1 MRGGKPGHNDRLGQ
15 KTVGGKANSQVI
27 DTEQD
32 NRKNEIDGRTSK
44 RNESTLPALLREK
57 LVGRTRGFLAAGV
70 DIGDVL
76 SGHADVTAEREG
88 ADAPIRSAS
97 FNAKKPRTEADGKDI
112 NANAKE
118 ARDDKMSP
126 FVNQD
131 YDPEDK
137 DDANKSVHAS
147 NKLRRTILTKSLAT
161 NYHCLRAVFLWVD
174 PATAIQP
181 LLSRKAGQP
190 PPKPAGELRHP
201 QRERRQ
207 WTKSRR
213 AACER
218 EPVRSLPGFRGTASG
233 DPGRRPQPLR
243 RRRSKRTATPRLFS
257 GPHGQAAN
265 MENAAW
271 TPSRSPSG
279 EVSSSPVPSH
289 WMPGDLDRLA
299 RIEWACAYPWGR
311 AGQQSNHR

>member
-32 NRKNEIDGRTSK
+32 NRKNQIDGRTSK

-57 LVGRTRGFLAAGV
+57 LVGRTRGFLVAGV

-137 DDANKSVHAS
+137 NDANKSVHAS
-147 NKLRRTILTKSLAT
+147 NKLRRTILTKSFAT
-161 NYHCLRAVFLWVD
+161 NYHCLPAVSFGS
-174 PATAIQP
+174 T
-181 LLSRKAGQP
+181 
-190 PPKPAGELRHP
+190 
-201 QRERRQ
+201 
-207 WTKSRR
+207 
-213 AACER
+213 
-218 EPVRSLPGFRGTASG
+218 
-233 DPGRRPQPLR
+233 PQPLYNRCFRGKPGNLLRSQPASFGIRSQNVVNGRKADAR
-243 RRRSKRTATPRLFS
+243 RASENPFDRFRDSQERHPVIQEGGHSHFVGGVQSARQRPAFLQGLPCKPQTWKTPRGHLLEV
-257 GPHGQAAN
+257 QAAKF
-265 MENAAW
+265 
-271 TPSRSPSG
+271 R
-279 EVSSSPVPSH
+279 PVQFPFVRCQTI
-289 WMPGDLDRLA
+289 WIG
-299 RIEWACAYPWGR
+299 
-311 AGQQSNHR
+311 

>member
-32 NRKNEIDGRTSK
+32 NRKNQIDGRTSK

-57 LVGRTRGFLAAGV
+57 LVGRTRGFLVAGV

-88 ADAPIRSAS
+88 ADAPIRCAS

-131 YDPEDK
+131 YDAEDK
-137 DDANKSVHAS
+137 DDTDKSVHAS
-147 NKLRRTILTKSLAT
+147 DKLRQTILAKKLC
-161 NYHCLRAVFLWVD
+161 HE
-174 PATAIQP
+174 
-181 LLSRKAGQP
+181 LSRFASGFP
-190 PPKPAGELRHP
+190 MGLPRNRYTTAAFAESRATSS
-201 QRERRQ
+201 EA
-207 WTKSRR
+207 SRR
-213 AACER
+213 ASASAARTSSMDEKPTR
-218 EPVRSLPGFRGTASG
+218 GVRARTRSIASG
-233 DPGRRPQPLR
+233 I
-243 RRRSKRTATPRLFS
+243 PRN
-257 GPHGQAAN
+257 GI
-265 MENAAW
+265 
-271 TPSRSPSG
+271 R
-279 EVSSSPVPSH
+279 
-289 WMPGDLDRLA
+289 
-299 RIEWACAYPWGR
+299 
-311 AGQQSNHR
+311 

>member
-32 NRKNEIDGRTSK
+32 NRKNQIDGRTSK

-57 LVGRTRGFLAAGV
+57 LVGRTRGFLVAGV

-88 ADAPIRSAS
+88 ADAPIRCAS

-131 YDPEDK
+131 YDAEDK
-137 DDANKSVHAS
+137 DDTDKSVHAS
-147 NKLRRTILTKSLAT
+147 DKLRQTILAKKLCHELSG
-161 NYHCLRAVFLWVD
+161 VFLWS
-174 PATAIQP
+174 T
-181 LLSRKAGQP
+181 
-190 PPKPAGELRHP
+190 
-201 QRERRQ
+201 
-207 WTKSRR
+207 
-213 AACER
+213 
-218 EPVRSLPGFRGTASG
+218 
-233 DPGRRPQPLR
+233 PQPLYNR
-243 RRRSKRTATPRLFS
+243 CLRGQPGNLFRSQPASFSVRSENVVNGRKADAWRASENAFDRFRDSQERHPVIQEGGHSHFVGGVQSARQNPAFFQGLTRKPQTWKTPRGHLLEV
-257 GPHGQAAN
+257 QAAKFRPIQFQFVRCQTI
-265 MENAAW
+265 W
-271 TPSRSPSG
+271 IG
-279 EVSSSPVPSH
+279 
-289 WMPGDLDRLA
+289 
-299 RIEWACAYPWGR
+299 
-311 AGQQSNHR
+311 

>member
-32 NRKNEIDGRTSK
+32 NRKNQIDGRTSK

-57 LVGRTRGFLAAGV
+57 LVGRTRGFLVAGV

-88 ADAPIRSAS
+88 ADALIRSAS

-137 DDANKSVHAS
+137 NDANKSVHAS
-147 NKLRRTILTKSLAT
+147 DKLRQTILAKKLCHELSRFAWGFPMV
-161 NYHCLRAVFLWVD
+161 H

-181 LLSRKAGQP
+181 LLSRTAGQP
-190 PPKPAGELRHP
+190 L
-201 QRERRQ
+201 
-207 WTKSRR
+207 
-213 AACER
+213 
-218 EPVRSLPGFRGTASG
+218 
-233 DPGRRPQPLR
+233 
-243 RRRSKRTATPRLFS
+243 
-257 GPHGQAAN
+257 
-265 MENAAW
+265 
-271 TPSRSPSG
+271 
-279 EVSSSPVPSH
+279 
-289 WMPGDLDRLA
+289 
-299 RIEWACAYPWGR
+299 
-311 AGQQSNHR
+311 